1 MTRLLPPRARL
12 AIALLAIAVAL
23 SPVPSAGAAPG
34 DESAVSDA
42 SPTADAGA
50 WAWPGGLRVVVRAYE
65 PPAHAYGPGHRGVD
79 LGAGGVIVAPAD
91 GVVAFSGSVAGRP
104 LVTID
109 HGDGLVSTLEPV
121 AGAPPA
127 GTTVARGQE
136 IGELADG
143 GHAQEGT
150 VHLGARLDGAYI
162 NPLGLLGAAERPV
175 LLPCC

>member
-1 MTRLLPPRARL
+1 MIRLFSPRARRV
-12 AIALLAIAVAL
+12 IALLAIAFAL
-23 SPVPSAGAAPG
+23 SPAPPVGAAPG
-34 DESAVSDA
+34 DASAVGDA
-42 SPTADAGA
+42 SPTADAVA

-109 HGDGLVSTLEPV
+109 HGGGLVSTLEPV

-127 GTTVARGQE
+127 GTAVARGQE
-136 IGELADG
+136 IGELAEG
-143 GHAQEGT
+143 GHARAGT

-162 NPLGLLGAAERPV
+162 NPLALLGAAERPV